1 MPFFQETTR
10 RICLFSMNEF
20 ISGGMGGRDEKLP
33 IFAAF
38 MDKIT
43 DMKKIAAIHDL
54 SGYGR
59 ASLTVAIPVLSA
71 MGCQVCPLPTAVL
84 SAHSEYPGFRSLD
97 LTDHMQPII
106 DHWRELGLRF
116 DALYSG
122 YLASGRQLDIV
133 ERFFVEFGRED
144 NFVVVDPVMGDR
156 GVLYPGMDAGM
167 VEGMR
172 RLCGRAKV
180 VTPNLTEAAFLL
192 GREVCGAR
200 GAGVS
205 VREAEEWCVELAGMG
220 PEYSIVTSAPAEEP
234 GRIATLA
241 YDRREGK
248 LWRVCCEELPASY
261 PGTGDAF
268 ASAVTGGLLRGETL
282 PEAVAR
288 AVYFIHEGI
297 RETMACEHDPLD
309 GMHQEKVLHCLAEP
323 VERGR

>member
-1 MPFFQETTR
+1 
-10 RICLFSMNEF
+10 
-20 ISGGMGGRDEKLP
+20 
-33 IFAAF
+33 
-38 MDKIT
+38 
-43 DMKKIAAIHDL
+43 
-54 SGYGR
+54 
-59 ASLTVAIPVLSA
+59 
-71 MGCQVCPLPTAVL
+71 
-84 SAHSEYPGFRSLD
+84 
-97 LTDHMQPII
+97 
-106 DHWRELGLRF
+106 
-116 DALYSG
+116 
-122 YLASGRQLDIV
+122 
-133 ERFFVEFGRED
+133 
-144 NFVVVDPVMGDR
+144 
-156 GVLYPGMDAGM
+156 M

>member
-1 MPFFQETTR
+1 
-10 RICLFSMNEF
+10 MNEF

-167 VEGMR
+167 EEGMR